1 MAKVIPLALGDPP
14 PSSRIAAIKAAREI
28 RTQNPVFLDTETTGL
43 DSSAEIIEIAVVDS
57 GGTTL
62 MNTLVRPLNP
72 IPREASRV
80 HGITDEMTRNAPMWI
95 SLWQELRGIF
105 YGRLLAIYNAE
116 FDLRMIDQTNRKSGL
131 TRWQP
136 GLPPVDIM
144 RIFADYR
151 SVWDQSRNAN
161 KFFRLEEAGKH
172 LGITIPNSHR
182 ALEDTLLAREVLNNI
197 ADSTP

>member
-1 MAKVIPLALGDPP
+1 
-14 PSSRIAAIKAAREI
+14 
-28 RTQNPVFLDTETTGL
+28 
-43 DSSAEIIEIAVVDS
+43 
-57 GGTTL
+57 
-62 MNTLVRPLNP
+62 MNSLVRPLNP
-72 IPREASRV
+72 IPREASRI
-80 HGITDEMTRNAPMWI
+80 HGITEEMTRNAPMWI
-95 SLWQELRGIF
+95 SLWQELRGFF

-136 GLPPVDIM
+136 GLPPEDIM

-151 SVWDQSRNAN
+151 SVWDQSRRAN
-161 KFFRLEEAGKH
+161 KYFRLEEAGKH

-182 ALEDTLLAREVLNNI
+182 ALEDTLLAREVLNKI